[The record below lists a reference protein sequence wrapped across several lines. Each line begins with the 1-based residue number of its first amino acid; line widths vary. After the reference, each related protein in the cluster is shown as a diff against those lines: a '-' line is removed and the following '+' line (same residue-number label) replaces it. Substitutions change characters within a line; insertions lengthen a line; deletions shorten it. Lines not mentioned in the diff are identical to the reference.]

1 MGDAGARPD
10 HPTRRGA
17 LFHPLGESRHDH
29 QNVVA
34 DHPGTGRDLRA
45 CWHARQRNTGWLEEM
60 SLGTGGETWAWLLS
74 YDRQAEAE
82 AVSVGMHFKF

>member
-1 MGDAGARPD
+1 
-10 HPTRRGA
+10 
-17 LFHPLGESRHDH
+17 
-29 QNVVA
+29 
-34 DHPGTGRDLRA
+34 
-45 CWHARQRNTGWLEEM
+45 M